1 MCFLIEQM
9 NLKTKIE
16 RLLATQNHTYKDLA
30 GHLNLTEQQLD
41 HALETKTL
49 EVRTLELISKELRI
63 PLYSFFR
70 DQELAYNM
78 GTKRES
84 YYNVNIWSDQE
95 LTYKAEINELRNEIV
110 RLNSEVSKRDLI
122 IDALESQLKKS

>member
-1 MCFLIEQM
+1 M
-9 NLKTKIE
+9 NLKDKIE
-16 RLLATQNHTYKDLA
+16 NLLAQQKHTYKDLA
-30 GHLNLTEQQLD
+30 EHLNLTETQLD

-70 DQELAYNM
+70 DPEMLASYNS
-78 GTKRES
+78 TLKEP

-95 LTYKAEINELRNEIV
+95 LKYKNEISIL
-110 RLNSEVSKRDLI
+110 REEISKLNLEISKRDLLI
-122 IDALESQLKKS
+122 EALESQLKKS

>member
-1 MCFLIEQM
+1 M
-9 NLKTKIE
+9 NLKNKIE
-16 RLLATQNHTYKDLA
+16 KLLAQQKHTYKDLA
-30 GHLNLTEQQLD
+30 EHLHLSEKQLD

-70 DQELAYNM
+70 DPEMVAAYAN
-78 GTKRES
+78 TKEP

-95 LTYKAEINELRNEIV
+95 VKYKNEISIL
-110 RLNSEVSKRDLI
+110 REEISKLNLEVSKRDLLI
-122 IDALESQLKKS
+122 EALESQLKKS